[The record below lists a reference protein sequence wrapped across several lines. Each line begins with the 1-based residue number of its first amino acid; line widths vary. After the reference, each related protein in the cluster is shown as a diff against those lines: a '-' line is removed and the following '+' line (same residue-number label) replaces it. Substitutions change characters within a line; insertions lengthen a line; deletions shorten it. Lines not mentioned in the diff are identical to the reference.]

1 MVRPKSISERGREL
15 ALETSPGARA
25 LLAQV
30 MADPSAPLA
39 VAVVGPGGTGKSA
52 VLDAVEDAYRG
63 AGVDVVRLDARRRQL
78 PSLDAAVVVLVDGAH
93 RLEPAVLDELHAL
106 ADSPDARV
114 VVAYRPW
121 PRSRGLS
128 ELVASLSRRRAP
140 VVVGHLSRSAV
151 KSRVAARLGSTPPD
165 ELVELVLEQSGGL
178 PALADLVIQ
187 AMVDTGRFDPAHPG
201 RFRRPD
207 RINLSAN
214 SAERLRPQVEALD
227 PAVHG
232 LLEAMAV
239 GAALDADM
247 LCALLGTD
255 PDDLV
260 DVVEAGRAAGLLTDD
275 GELIPLIRSL
285 VLRLMPV
292 LRSRTMQ
299 QPLAGLQLD
308 RGFHPRRRSPAPGH
322 WCVRQPR
329 CRGAGGGCRR
339 GSRAVRDPGCG
350 PVRRSGRGG
359 RRPQAAGR
367 PARARRRARRRS
379 RPGFVTR

>member
-178 PALADLVIQ
+178 PAFGRSRHPGDGGHRQVRPCAPGPFSTSGPDQSVGQFRRAAQ
-187 AMVDTGRFDPAHPG
+187 ATGRGPRSRRARPPGGDGGRCGPRCRHALRAARDRSGRPG
-201 RFRRPD
+201 RCGRSRT
-207 RINLSAN
+207 
-214 SAERLRPQVEALD
+214 
-227 PAVHG
+227 G
-232 LLEAMAV
+232 
-239 GAALDADM
+239 
-247 LCALLGTD
+247 
-255 PDDLV
+255 
-260 DVVEAGRAAGLLTDD
+260 GRAADRRRRVDTAHSEPRTAVDARAAQQDD
-275 GELIPLIRSL
+275 AAAPGRAPARPRVPSSPPVASSWALVRPAAALPRCWRRLPTRLSRSPRPW
-285 VLRLMPV
+285 LRTCSPP
-292 LRSRTMQ
+292 RSRRAPT
-299 QPLAGLQLD
+299 AG
-308 RGFHPRRRSPAPGH
+308 S
-322 WCVRQPR
+322 
-329 CRGAGGGCRR
+329 
-339 GSRAVRDPGCG
+339 
-350 PVRRSGRGG
+350 
-359 RRPQAAGR
+359 
-367 PARARRRARRRS
+367 
-379 RPGFVTR
+379 